1 MEKEKVKSIKNSNDL
16 TQEQLKNEV
25 LSLLHELNEKR
36 MERNEELKYCNKVNR
51 LAENHEGIASYA
63 EQQERKRYDSKYY
76 PTSRPRREIEKIY
89 KEIDKKLHQ
98 HPELKDDKDVAKE
111 LEISDYEHFYDYYP
125 NKDIFEKKTSINIEY
140 YENDNEDIE
149 CEVYSNDLIN
159 SDETATLDN
168 FISLLAEDEKTKG
181 EKFARY
187 LAPTSDKGID
197 NIAEKM
203 SENENFKE
211 FMIKEIYKGLEES
224 LEYDE
229 IKEEDYSYLLKE
241 TFSPTTEE
249 WKQKAK

>member
-1 MEKEKVKSIKNSNDL
+1 MKKEKVKSIKNSNDL
-16 TQEQLKNEV
+16 TQEQVKNEV
-25 LSLLHELNEKR
+25 LTLLHKLNEKR

-51 LAENHEGIASYA
+51 LAEIHEGFDTDEEEKLKKYGP
-63 EQQERKRYDSKYY
+63 KYY
-76 PTSRPRREIEKIY
+76 PTRRPRTEIINIHQKIARRL
-89 KEIDKKLHQ
+89 KK
-98 HPELKDDKDVAKE
+98 HPELYDDKDVAKE
-111 LEISDYEHFYDYYP
+111 LEISEYDIYSYP
-125 NKDIFEKKTSINIEY
+125 DKGIFEKKTSINIEY
-140 YENDNEDIE
+140 YENDNEDIG
-149 CEVYSNDLIN
+149 CKVYSNDLIN

-197 NIAEKM
+197 NVAEKM
-203 SENENFKE
+203 EENENFKE

-249 WKQKAK
+249 WKPKAK